1 MTATPPLTESSKT
14 VDIPDYSRVAII
26 NPTAF
31 LGNLLISGDLV
42 RNYIDHCHRHDIRV
56 MLVLDERFRPLVG
69 NLFNDVATSW
79 YPRLSIKRSNLA
91 KQAKL
96 FFSCLRQ
103 IRRFQPE
110 LAFNL
115 EEDSVSSRLTQFSAA
130 QYRLGCSP
138 QRHRW
143 GYEAVL
149 PNPERPPERAHRWH
163 AYNEVFQAL
172 GAGTNEPR
180 YLQPEVSDQ
189 IAAVKSSLQE
199 AGVAT
204 TARLVTVHAGATKA
218 YKKWPIEQFSELCK
232 ELIGAGYFPLLIG
245 AGADDERDTS
255 EIDLAL
261 QNDGLGG
268 YYANVCGRFDFPAL
282 AALFRLATASIGNDS
297 GPFHLATAM
306 GTPGVVLF
314 GPSIQQLWGPMGNHS
329 KILHHNELCYSH
341 CSRHNC
347 SLDFRCLKSITATEV
362 FDQMNS
368 LLDKQ
373 PTVST

>member
-1 MTATPPLTESSKT
+1 
-14 VDIPDYSRVAII
+14 
-26 NPTAF
+26 
-31 LGNLLISGDLV
+31 
-42 RNYIDHCHRHDIRV
+42 

-79 YPRLSIKRSNLA
+79 YPRLRIKRSKLA
-91 KQAKL
+91 KQANL
-96 FFSCLRQ
+96 FFSCLGQ
-103 IRRFQPE
+103 IRDFKPE

-143 GYEAVL
+143 GYESVL
-149 PNPERPPERAHRWH
+149 PAPERPPERAHRWH

-172 GAGTNEPR
+172 GVDTNEPR

-189 IAAVKSSLQE
+189 IAAVKNSLKE
-199 AGVAT
+199 AGIAT

-218 YKKWPIEQFSELCK
+218 YKKWPVEQFTELCK
-232 ELIGAGYFPLLIG
+232 VLIGDGYFPLLIG
-245 AGADDERDTS
+245 AGADDERDTH
-255 EIDLAL
+255 EMDLAL
-261 QNDGLGG
+261 KQAGLEAF
-268 YYANVCGRFDFPAL
+268 YANLCGRFDFPEL
-282 AALFRLATASIGNDS
+282 AALFSLATASIGNDS

-314 GPSIQQLWGPMGNHS
+314 GPSIQQLWGPLGNHS
-329 KILHHNELCYSH
+329 KTLHHNELCYSH

-347 SLDFRCLKSITATEV
+347 SQNFRCLNSITATEV
-362 FDQMNS
+362 LDQLNR
-368 LLDKQ
+368 LLAEQ
-373 PTVST
+373 PAVTT